1 MQVAQAEQKD
11 PLVYPV
17 LRPETARTIDGAPLN
32 MVCIGSSCLADRSA
46 LVCAKHFAARPY
58 TVGFEVGLRSPGS
71 LLQSVVDF
79 IRSDECPVKR
89 LAFFAPLGDLHPPDG
104 QAVLYEQGDKSLPR
118 SEHDLRNRW
127 SFSDKSVSFMES

>member
-1 MQVAQAEQKD
+1 MICA
-11 PLVYPV
+11 L
-17 LRPETARTIDGAPLN
+17 LL
-32 MVCIGSSCLADRSA
+32 CSADASA
-46 LVCAKHFAARPY
+46 LACAKHFAARPY

-104 QAVLYEQGDKSLPR
+104 QPVLYEQGEKSYPR
-118 SEHDLRNRW
+118 SELDLRNSW
-127 SFSDKSVSFMES
+127 SFSDKFVSSWKLE